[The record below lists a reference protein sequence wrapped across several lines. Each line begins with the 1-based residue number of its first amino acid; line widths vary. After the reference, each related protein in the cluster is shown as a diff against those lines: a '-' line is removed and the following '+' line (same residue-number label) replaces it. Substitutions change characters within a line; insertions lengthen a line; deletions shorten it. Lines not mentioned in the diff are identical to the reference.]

1 MFLSSSLWTDY
12 TSCLNRDKCH
22 QHGIYMAFSLMHCYI
37 HFNMIRI
44 TIQENDFSLEQ
55 EINRLRKD
63 RVDIGAIASFT
74 GLVRDLNEGDE
85 VSLLTLEHYPGMT
98 ENQLYEI
105 ASEAES
111 RWPLQA
117 ITIIH
122 RVGTLAPGDQ
132 IVLVITASPHRAA
145 AYESNEF
152 IMDYLKTRATF
163 WKKEELESRSRW
175 VKSRHSDDDAA
186 DRWKK
191 PA

>member
-1 MFLSSSLWTDY
+1 MYGFLIDALLYSF
-12 TSCLNRDKCH
+12 R
-22 QHGIYMAFSLMHCYI
+22 
-37 HFNMIRI
+37 MIRI
-44 TIQENDFSLEQ
+44 TIQEKDFSLEQ
-55 EINRLRKD
+55 EINLLRSD

-85 VSLLTLEHYPGMT
+85 VGLLTLEHYPGMT
-98 ENQLYEI
+98 ENQLNEI
-105 ASEAES
+105 ATEAES

-163 WKKEELESRSRW
+163 WKKESLADQSRW
-175 VKSRHSDDDAA
+175 VESRDSDTAA
-186 DRWKK
+186 VERWKK

>member
-1 MFLSSSLWTDY
+1 MF
-12 TSCLNRDKCH
+12 
-22 QHGIYMAFSLMHCYI
+22 MAFSLLHCYI
-37 HFNMIRI
+37 HIAMQRI

-55 EINRLRKD
+55 EINLLRKD
-63 RVDIGAIASFT
+63 RIDIGAIASFT

-98 ENQLYEI
+98 ENQLSDI

-117 ITIIH
+117 TTIIH

-132 IVLVITASPHRAA
+132 IVLVITASPHREAA
-145 AYESNEF
+145 FEANKF

-163 WKKEELESRSRW
+163 WKKEQLENRSRW
-175 VKSRHSDDDAA
+175 VESRHSDENAA
-186 DRWKK
+186 ERWKK

>member
-1 MFLSSSLWTDY
+1 MIPTLWHYTVNRVSKSDFVYIGFLYDPLLYLSV
-12 TSCLNRDKCH
+12 
-22 QHGIYMAFSLMHCYI
+22 
-37 HFNMIRI
+37 MIRI
-44 TIQENDFSLEQ
+44 TIQEKDFSLEQ
-55 EINRLRKD
+55 EINLLRSE

-74 GLVRDLNEGDE
+74 GLVRDINDGDE

-98 ENQLYEI
+98 ENQLCEI
-105 ASEAES
+105 AREAET

-122 RVGTLAPGDQ
+122 RIGTLAPGEQ
-132 IVLVITASPHRAA
+132 IVMVITASPHRAA
-145 AYESNEF
+145 AYDANQF

-163 WKKEELESRSRW
+163 WKKETLENRSRW
-175 VKSRHSDDDAA
+175 VESRHSDSEAK

>member
-1 MFLSSSLWTDY
+1 
-12 TSCLNRDKCH
+12 
-22 QHGIYMAFSLMHCYI
+22 
-37 HFNMIRI
+37 
-44 TIQENDFSLEQ
+44 
-55 EINRLRKD
+55 
-63 RVDIGAIASFT
+63 
-74 GLVRDLNEGDE
+74 
-85 VSLLTLEHYPGMT
+85 MT
-98 ENQLYEI
+98 ENQLKEI

-145 AYESNEF
+145 AYEANEF

-163 WKKEELESRSRW
+163 WKKETLENRSRW
-175 VKSRHSDDDAA
+175 VDSRDSDDAA
-186 DRWKK
+186 AGRWKK